1 MSDGARPPP
10 LHSRSTAWLTRKFSS
25 SSSSLRKSSSKS
37 SLKPSPSSLQRS
49 SSLFSSH
56 KKPKYPKS
64 SPSATSLNDVDS
76 GSGQNSDGEDYVN
89 PLEKGSR
96 WLLSARAYA
105 LRQAAHLGFSLMNFS
120 ALAPTS
126 VVWLDSTLGNFTGK
140 AKIKV
145 EIWAPIPPGPSKSK
159 DSKSKEPKAKEPE
172 SKGPESKEPE
182 SKEPPSREG
191 EKRPGFINFHGGGFV
206 VGQASDDAFWA
217 GAVVKGLDAV
227 VFSVN
232 YRLAPEFPF
241 PNPVED
247 CADAILQITERA
259 PEFGVDPDRI
269 FISGFSAGGSL
280 SLASWVLLQTPLRW
294 GYQLTHVKPPRI
306 AGFVLFYPLLDYTIS
321 RPRKR
326 TGCVKP
332 DLTLPKNMTDLFD
345 ASYLYPKLP
354 KEDRDDP
361 RLSPGLMADEQLVNL
376 PPVHLCICEYDMLLA
391 EGHSFA
397 DRLKDAGKDIT
408 VRVVERE
415 KHAWDK
421 PPPMWPKES
430 VHVEYSHAQESVR
443 RWLSG
448 EANGTGDPQ
457 STDEASGAGDSS
469 KGEGTKMSEVPT
481 AKENAGAELPSI
493 KIEEA

>member
-10 LHSRSTAWLTRKFSS
+10 LHARSTAWLTRKFSS
-25 SSSSLRKSSSKS
+25 SSLRKSASRS
-37 SLKPSPSSLQRS
+37 SLKPSPSSLHRS

-56 KKPKYPKS
+56 KKPKYPTS
-64 SPSATSLNDVDS
+64 SPSATSLNDVGS
-76 GSGQNSDGEDYVN
+76 GSGHNSDGDDYVN
-89 PLEKGSR
+89 PLEQGSR

-120 ALAPTS
+120 ALAPNS
-126 VVWLDSTLGNFTGK
+126 IIWLDSTLGDFTGK

-145 EIWAPIPPGPSKSK
+145 EIWAPIPPGQSKSK
-159 DSKSKEPKAKEPE
+159 DSKSKGLGAKEPE
-172 SKGPESKEPE
+172 SKGP
-182 SKEPPSREG
+182 PSREG
-191 EKRPGFINFHGGGFV
+191 QRRPGFINFHGGGFV

-247 CADAILQITERA
+247 CADAIMQITERA

-294 GYQLTHVKPPRI
+294 GYQLAHVKPPRI

-345 ASYLYPKLP
+345 ASYLYPKRP

-361 RLSPGLMADEQLVNL
+361 RLSPGLMADEQLMDL

-421 PPPMWPKES
+421 PPPLWPKES
-430 VHVEYSHAQESVR
+430 VHVEYSHAQDSVR
-443 RWLSG
+443 RWMSG
-448 EANGTGDPQ
+448 DANDNGDSKGP
-457 STDEASGAGDSS
+457 DESSGAGGSS
-469 KGEGTKMSEVPT
+469 KADRGKGSELPT
-481 AKENAGAELPSI
+481 AKENDGAELPSI
-493 KIEEA
+493 KVEEA